1 MSGVEEPR
9 DRLRAANP
17 VPPEEAPPADS
28 PQAVALFERIVV
40 TGPESTPQRTRL
52 LRRRA
57 WLLLPAALLVG
68 AAGYGIFHTVSQPL
82 VVACYSQP
90 SLSASRALVSAG
102 DHDPVAACGVLWRAG
117 AEFNPEGHAQIPRLA
132 ACVLDT
138 GAIGVFPDTLDSGTC
153 STLGLTPA
161 SDPQTGGEENLVIL
175 QVQEA
180 LADQFLSRCVGQEE
194 AVAIVEQE
202 LTSHGLNS
210 WRVAAEMPFTEQEP
224 CASVAFDVPH
234 QTISLVPVSDST

>member
-1 MSGVEEPR
+1 MSGLEGPR

-17 VPPEEAPPADS
+17 VPAEDAPPSDS
-28 PQAVALFERIVV
+28 PQAAALFERIAA
-40 TGPESTPQRTRL
+40 TSPENSRRRTWL
-52 LRRRA
+52 VRRRA
-57 WLLLPAALLVG
+57 WLLLPAALLAG

-102 DHDPVAACGVLWRAG
+102 DHDSIAACGVLWRAG
-117 AEFNPEGHAQIPRLA
+117 GEFNPEGHAQIPPLA

-138 GAIGVFPDTLDSGTC
+138 EAIGVFPDTLGSGTC
-153 STLGLTPA
+153 SALGLIPA
-161 SDPQTGGEENLVIL
+161 SGSGTGGEENLVIL
-175 QVQEA
+175 EVQEA
-180 LADQFLSRCVGQEE
+180 LADQLLSRCVGRED

-210 WRVAAEMPFTEQEP
+210 WRVAADAPFTEQEP
-224 CASVAFDVPH
+224 CASVAFDVPR